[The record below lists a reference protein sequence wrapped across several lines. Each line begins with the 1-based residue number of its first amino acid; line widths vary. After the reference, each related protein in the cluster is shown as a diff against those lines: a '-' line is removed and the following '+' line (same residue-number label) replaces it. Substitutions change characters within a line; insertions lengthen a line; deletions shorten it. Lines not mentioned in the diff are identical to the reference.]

1 MAQVNE
7 LLAEADSLLQQF
19 KQMDVLGSATSASV
33 GVTLRQ
39 TDSSNAD
46 AAAAAADSGGGRS
59 NEDSGVGILVRA
71 SAAYQKVRE
80 TPSFWSNFCT
90 ESDPFTKTG
99 SGQTGEKLSAK
110 GRFLAGAGYR
120 RDQLK
125 GALRCAKRHFWRH
138 LCIKAIVLPRQARD
152 KHRESTQK
160 KSGCVSAGLKR
171 AEGLMSI
178 ERRKARKVKGLELF
192 RKRYGEDW
200 CDKHRLFF

>member
-19 KQMDVLGSATSASV
+19 KQMDVLGSATSSASV

-46 AAAAAADSGGGRS
+46 AAAAAAADSGGGRS

-99 SGQTGEKLSAK
+99 SGQTQEKLTAK

-120 RDQLK
+120 RDQPK

-160 KSGCVSAGLKR
+160 KSDAFLQV
-171 AEGLMSI
+171 
-178 ERRKARKVKGLELF
+178 
-192 RKRYGEDW
+192 
-200 CDKHRLFF
+200 